1 MANFASIFKAASSQS
16 DLKKALNNAL
26 DDYVISEMLS
36 SSMVHSSG
44 GSNKGALVFALGTG
58 DKLQIKL
65 FKESGIDK
73 LQQTMAGWI
82 EGADVE
88 LVQLAITYASNDT
101 RAMLIYKS
109 LVSGSG
115 YSVTGIS
122 DGDGSD
128 MQKKVD
134 TAIEDS
140 SEVVSDSTYGGGNYR
155 TMLITK

>member
-1 MANFASIFKAASSQS
+1 MANFESIFTGASSQS
-16 DLKKALNNAL
+16 DLESKINKELATL
-26 DDYVISEMLS
+26 VISSVVS
-36 SSMVHSSG
+36 SSLVQAND
-44 GSNKGALVFALGTG
+44 GSNKAGLVFALGTG